1 MSIVEP
7 DTNAAQSKN
16 KPASA
21 LQSHEKGKRAQDAS
35 SASSPAPGLEIVLI
49 GSAGVWAKGPT
60 LDEAFA
66 SAKKLGGLGKQV
78 VVVVSP
84 VSVQAWVNEFGT
96 LCWTNKGDRPRY
108 ALNAGKLA
116 WPNRRTPAL
125 RAAVAATI
133 IASE

>member
-1 MSIVEP
+1 MSTHGH
-7 DTNAAQSKN
+7 DTNAAQSTN
-16 KPASA
+16 APASA
-21 LQSHEKGKRAQDAS
+21 LQSHEKAGPAQG
-35 SASSPAPGLEIVLI
+35 APGTDREIVVV

-78 VVVVSP
+78 VVVVAP
-84 VSVQAWVNEFGT
+84 VAAKTWVNEFGT
-96 LCWTNKGDRPRY
+96 LCWTNTSDRPRY

-125 RAAVAATI
+125 RAAVAAAFTDI
-133 IASE
+133 E